1 MKVSFIPPLV
11 IGSILSVLD
20 RVLMMPSLILMAV
33 PTVTP
38 IALVLLIFTIIPASF
53 VMPLVIVIL
62 GTLIVPVP
70 GGLISLIVTMSRA
83 AVMGAITQMGG
94 WSTGSEQL
102 HQITSEGDA
111 INLGAA
117 AAYCAYYFRA
127 YSHGIHGYTLYSS
140 AGFGLFYVGYTNS
153 FDPDPLCGRYS
164 YDLVDYPGNYR
175 TVPCCSSS
183 ASYNP
188 CPMGWG
194 RISDS
199 DLFSDWGSN
208 GTFPISDLNL
218 LVSTPPQYLGR
229 NDHIFYRRGFT
240 RDSFVLLSPW
250 FLSPVLGFSYYCPL
264 AVLS

>member
-1 MKVSFIPPLV
+1 MDQTSALAFGDSNTARYTQPTTSGWIRD
-11 IGSILSVLD
+11 VLD
-20 RVLMMPSLILMAV
+20 CPFTVGNDTHDLMELFLPK
-33 PTVTP
+33 TVVSAENQGTWSDYY
-38 IALVLLIFTIIPASF
+38 TYAS
-53 VMPLVIVIL
+53 
-62 GTLIVPVP
+62 GNPVY
-70 GGLISLIVTMSRA
+70 GGDH
-83 AVMGAITQMGG
+83 
-94 WSTGSEQL
+94 STGTQAGLYASSFL
-102 HQITSEGDA
+102 TDTYTTTSEGDA

-183 ASYNP
+183 ASYSP

-208 GTFPISDLNL
+208 GTFPISDLTL